1 MRVYSSALPKDNMPQ
16 MGGAPPKLRR
26 WTSNIFS
33 AEVYVLQINTI
44 CKLCKPIWFCI
55 GLSVQCF
62 SRSWGLSDLLIVQSF
77 PRSSVLHIPTKA
89 PRRIQRRRLRDWG
102 VIQWSG
108 SKLVAMVECKESHS
122 TGPAWSYC
130 RYTRTHA
137 ACIQTIFLKH
147 QRYIRF
153 GRYLEHPKGLFIGV
167 GYQTVL
173 SNDTIDYQTV
183 LSTIKRYYQTVLST
197 DSRVRH
203 NPENTKIQKKLPG
216 NRYVRFWG
224 SIHRSF
230 GSVCVVFTSCRH
242 FYHTQLLYASTTS
255 VRPDSLS

>member
-1 MRVYSSALPKDNMPQ
+1 M
-16 MGGAPPKLRR
+16 
-26 WTSNIFS
+26 
-33 AEVYVLQINTI
+33 
-44 CKLCKPIWFCI
+44 
-55 GLSVQCF
+55 
-62 SRSWGLSDLLIVQSF
+62 LIVQSF

-203 NPENTKIQKKLPG
+203 NPENTKKKKKTTRQSIRTVL
-216 NRYVRFWG
+216 RFDTSKLW
-224 SIHRSF
+224 F
-230 GSVCVVFTSCRH
+230 SVCRVHIMPPFLS
-242 FYHTQLLYASTTS
+242 YATT
-255 VRPDSLS
+255 VRQYN